1 MNEVKLDSTKRSAE
15 SCSRR
20 SLDQKKEVYDCK
32 ELKTYVS
39 NSALAS
45 FVMQSLTKCG
55 VANLLA
61 AHKAPKEEGKKPS
74 FFFPDKT

>member
-15 SCSRR
+15 KLLLAKPGPEGCLGEAKQGYR
-20 SLDQKKEVYDCK
+20 L
-32 ELKTYVS
+32 

-61 AHKAPKEEGKKPS
+61 ALKAPKEEGKKPS